1 MAKHQ
6 SRDPREQSQQARNAA
21 AETRAKQAKR
31 PVDSIPAK
39 TRGMQ
44 QKAQAR
50 RQGNR

>member
-1 MAKHQ
+1 MAKQ
-6 SRDPREQSQQARNAA
+6 SHNPREQSQQARNAA
-21 AETRAKQAKR
+21 AEARAKQAKR
-31 PVDSIPAK
+31 PVESVSAK